1 MEDNT
6 NNINE
11 NVPAEEGME
20 RRHYTKQQNALYTV
34 ISIALF
40 FALYFGGG
48 QILKLVN
55 RPYDIY
61 LTYENAG
68 SETLSQMYEISG
80 LATERGLTFETARL
94 TKGDRMVAVILF
106 SGLESDEEESA
117 ESIIGFKYGDPI
129 EDVRIE
135 FYPYADSPAA
145 PEYAFGTQYVDV
157 DDPDRSVSV
166 FEFEDRYYAMYT
178 EYGNALDTE
187 LKAVFKDGE
196 KVY

>member
-1 MEDNT
+1 MEDNA

-11 NVPAEEGME
+11 NTPAEEGMK

-48 QILKLVN
+48 QIFKLVN
-55 RPYDIY
+55 RPYNIY
-61 LTYENAG
+61 LTPEAVNP
-68 SETLSQMYEISG
+68 EVLSKMYEISG
-80 LATERGLTFETARL
+80 LEEGLSMETARL
-94 TKGDRMVAVILF
+94 SKGDGITVTMLF
-106 SGLESDEEESA
+106 SGLDGGEELA
-117 ESIIGFKYGDPI
+117 EACIKFEYGNPI

-145 PEYAFGTQYVDV
+145 PEYAFGTQYVDI
-157 DDPDRSVSV
+157 DDPGRSVSV

-178 EYGNALDTE
+178 GYGNAFDPE

>member
-11 NVPAEEGME
+11 SVPAEEGME

-55 RPYDIY
+55 RPYNIY
-61 LTYENAG
+61 LTP
-68 SETLSQMYEISG
+68 ETVSTEAVSKMYEISG
-80 LATERGLTFETARL
+80 LKDGLSVETARL
-94 TKGDRMVAVILF
+94 SKGDGMMAVILF
-106 SGLESDEEESA
+106 SGLAGDEEFA
-117 ESIIGFKYGDPI
+117 EACIEFEYGDPV

-135 FYPYADSPAA
+135 FYPYADSPAV
-145 PEYAFGTQYVDV
+145 PEYAFGTQYVDIEH
-157 DDPDRSVSV
+157 PNRSVSV

>member
-1 MEDNT
+1 MDENT
-6 NNINE
+6 NSINE
-11 NVPAEEGME
+11 DVPAEERME
-20 RRHYTKQQNALYTV
+20 RRRYTKQQNALYTV

-48 QILKLVN
+48 QVLKLIN

-61 LTYENAG
+61 LASENAG

-80 LATERGLTFETARL
+80 LSAERGLTFETARL
-94 TKGDRMVAVILF
+94 TKGDGMMAVILF
-106 SGLESDEEESA
+106 SGLESDEEPVESF
-117 ESIIGFKYGDPI
+117 IGFEYGDPI

-135 FYPYADSPAA
+135 FFPYADTPAV
-145 PEYAFGTQYVDV
+145 PEYAFGTQYVDI
-157 DDPDRSVSV
+157 DDPNRSVSV

-178 EYGNALDTE
+178 EYGNALDPE